1 MCLLFFLFFSSWW
14 MAQDHSSWKC
24 KNHPRCLH
32 FPHCKHL
39 IDAKSSRPY
48 FSACDSLDLYYWY
61 YMYRSISIHGLEY
74 FHSLPIVLS
83 YSIPIPHP
91 YSRLFIMW
99 LRPFQ
104 LYFFLLLYPISL
116 FCLLP
121 PDSLTYACNPI
132 PDLCFSRFYSLF
144 RACTF
149 PVLNNFRG

>member
-61 YMYRSISIHGLEY
+61 YMYRSISIHGLEC

-116 FCLLP
+116 FAFSHKILSRMHVIL
-121 PDSLTYACNPI
+121 SLTYASVGFI
-132 PDLCFSRFYSLF
+132 PSLGHVPSLC
-144 RACTF
+144 
-149 PVLNNFRG
+149 